1 MNSWASKHL
10 KRRGLVSSDGDVRPG
25 DSAALSNARK
35 SIRRKVL
42 PLSAALTPTENNL
55 HMRISEELE
64 YARRG
69 LDLLGDE
76 LVADHLVVAR
86 HSQSLQN
93 IDRAGQILGYLS
105 VVIRSQNPSDA
116 VAQIGMTDLR
126 SRLLRTSL

>member
-1 MNSWASKHL
+1 MWASQHP
-10 KRRGLVSSDGDVRPG
+10 KRRSLVSSADDVRPG
-25 DSAALSNARK
+25 DSAASSNARK